1 MTGKIIIAVDG
12 PSASGK
18 GTIARGLAH
27 HFGFSHLDTGLL
39 YRAVGRMAFE
49 QDPTMCDNRIAIM
62 AAQNFTVDKLNNPL
76 LRNDE
81 SSMLASKVA
90 IIPQVREALLEYQR
104 HFALYPPSAGAVID
118 GRDIGTVICPLAP
131 VKLFVTASAN
141 VRAKRRHNELEK
153 LLAKKM
159 NFETVLSDILAR
171 DDRDMN
177 RATAPLKPAHDSV
190 VLDTTEMSINDAISQ
205 AIALTHHV
213 MNTQDHKNFVCV

>member
-39 YRAVGRMAFE
+39 YRAVGRIAFE
-49 QDPTMCDNRIAIM
+49 QDPSMTQKLIAIQ
-62 AAQNFTVDKLNNPL
+62 AAQNLTADTLNNPL

-90 IIPQVREALLEYQR
+90 TIPEVREALLDYQR
-104 HFALYPPSAGAVID
+104 NFAIFPPADGAVLD

-131 VKLFVTASAN
+131 VKLFVTASAEI
-141 VRAKRRHNELEK
+141 RAKRRHSELET
-153 LLAKKM
+153 LLQQKIDFAA
-159 NFETVLSDILAR
+159 VLSDIQSR
-171 DDRDMN
+171 DARDMN
-177 RATAPLKPAHDSV
+177 RETAPLKPAFDSIL
-190 VLDTTEMSINDAISQ
+190 LDTTTMSVDDAIAT
-205 AIALTHHV
+205 AIERTQNV
-213 MNTQDHKNFVCV
+213 MNRNDRKLFVCV